1 MKIVFNESQ
10 ITRLK
15 KRLYKENL
23 NEDLLDDLIA
33 KGSTIFKKGVDAAK
47 EFISG
52 LDIDVEK
59 KETDEPT
66 KADFVGDNVDTFF
79 EILESIDGP
88 IVQQKYGSMVRQQ
101 AVEAVQIAL
110 QILGYELP
118 RFGTDGLFGPETAA
132 AVNKYKMD
140 NNIQDTNDA
149 TNNLQESTMIPPIP
163 IQSGKSYR
171 WNEQRAKGP
180 HKGIDIGAPVG
191 TPIKSIADGK
201 VIGAGPLDP
210 DCGDGISI
218 QHADGFISSYCHLSG
233 IKVSNGQTVSQGDII
248 GLTGGAVGAP
258 GSGNSKG
265 PHLHLTLKKDG
276 QRVNPLEYFGS
287 SIGTFYDSGSG
298 ESVIGGAVITV
309 DMVKKLI
316 EDLKFEEI
324 TSEDLKKYVDLA
336 VTSGGGPDFTDVDLT
351 DPEQKEIYKKICDN
365 FIRTRNANSEVTGD
379 MMADAAERVFVKYG
393 KYVPPELA
401 LAQLALEG
409 GLKKDPNA
417 RPIKTKNPFNVG
429 NTDKPYR
436 DNPQPSFEAGVNL
449 YYDLIAR
456 RYLVKGKTANDLVND
471 FRNDIGSHYA
481 TAGAYEQGVKS
492 LIRDV
497 KRINSSLYATL
508 NESLL
513 LEADKRQAIKNAIGL
528 NDAWADEFHRMSDKL
543 SVWIASTFI
552 DKLVSD
558 HTRVSNNIS
567 VIVPQGEDAR
577 TYIINALNTG
587 EPNLENFW
595 DGLYKARYE
604 YIMHWIRAPRR
615 EQLNIRDLTFDQAYA
630 QAEEWHDNL
639 QIRKDANY
647 QETGDVFIDY
657 RNSDGVGYYWVN
669 LHKSYCSQ
677 EQERMGHCGRASSGS
692 ELISLRK
699 INEFGEGESYLTL
712 DYRPGGVIGD
722 FHRHGNKKPT
732 NRFHRQIVDLLI
744 NTTYPVTSLTKQ
756 GVHRY
761 EDNFHLSDLS
771 PADLRRVYDANPALK
786 YDLNNQDNWPEI
798 INAILSGELDFDR
811 LGPDV
816 KLDLLRTSKTTNKEN
831 EFKSKFTRET
841 LAQLVKSVDNLDRNQ
856 VTTLVLGFA
865 GELNSMFKE
874 KFDELYQRDR
884 AGSAGS
890 EAKEFFTDHLRA
902 ISQDMFHVYEN
913 FCDYIDYVFNK
924 LSESDRIEV
933 SASKGI
939 KRTLFSCTNSVP
951 FLARYVDHTRIDM
964 NGNIS
969 VKTEQ
974 NLWGLVNKDGNVII
988 MPHYLAVAPNPI
1000 DRGKT
1005 YMVKHQDGNFYK
1017 VDINNDLAMTKLE
1030 RKR

>member
-1 MKIVFNESQ
+1 MKVIFNEDQ
-10 ITRLK
+10 IIRLK
-15 KRLYKENL
+15 RRLSEEKL
-23 NEDLLDDLIA
+23 NEDFLDDLIT
-33 KGSTIFKKGVDAAK
+33 KGSEVLKKGVGAVKD
-47 EFISG
+47 FISG

-59 KETDEPT
+59 KDVDEPH
-66 KADFVGDNVDTFF
+66 KADFIGNNVDDFY
-79 EILESIDGP
+79 EILKSIDQP
-88 IVQQKYGSMVRQQ
+88 LKQQQYGTMTRQQ
-101 AVEAVQIAL
+101 GVEAVQIAL
-110 QILGYELP
+110 QLLGYKLP

-132 AVNKYKMD
+132 AVNKYKID

-149 TNNLQESTMIPPIP
+149 VTDLQESTMIPPLP
-163 IQSGKSYR
+163 IQSGNNYR
-171 WNEQRAKGP
+171 WNEKRSKGL
-180 HKGIDIGAPVG
+180 HKGIDIGARVG
-191 TPIKSIADGK
+191 TPIQAIADGK
-201 VIGAGPLDP
+201 IIGAGQLDP

-218 QHADGFISSYCHLSG
+218 QHADGFVSSYCHLSG

-258 GSGNSKG
+258 GSGNSQG

-287 SIGTFYDSGSG
+287 SIGTFMSSQSLSG
-298 ESVIGGAVITV
+298 GGATITPE
-309 DMVKKLI
+309 MVSQLI
-316 EDLKFEEI
+316 IDLQTKELS
-324 TSEDLKKYVDLA
+324 SEDLDQYIDPA
-336 VTSGGGPDFTDVDLT
+336 VSTGGSEDFSDFDLT
-351 DPEQKEIYKKICDN
+351 DSQGKERYTKICNN
-365 FIRTRNANSEVTGD
+365 FIRSRNSNAQVTGE

-409 GLKKDPNA
+409 GLVNNPNA

-429 NTDKPYR
+429 NTDNPPK
-436 DNPQPSFEAGVNL
+436 DNYQPTFEAGVNL

-456 RYLVKGKTANDLVND
+456 RYLVKGKTASDLVND

-481 TAGAYEQGVKS
+481 TPVKYEEGLKK
-492 LIRDV
+492 LIGNIRSSNRD
-497 KRINSSLYATL
+497 LYASL
-508 NESLL
+508 NESIL
-513 LEADKRQAIKNAIGL
+513 LEADKRQAIKNAFGL

-552 DKLVSD
+552 DKIVAD
-558 HTRVSNNIS
+558 YTRAGN
-567 VIVPQGEDAR
+567 VPQGEDAR
-577 TYIINALNTG
+577 TYIITALNTG
-587 EPNLENFW
+587 DPNLENFW

-630 QAEEWHDNL
+630 QAEEWHETL
-639 QIRKDANY
+639 QVRKDANY

-669 LHKSYCSQ
+669 LHKSYCSE
-677 EQERMGHCGRASSGS
+677 EQARMGHCGRASSGS

-712 DYRPGGVIGD
+712 DYRTGGVVGD

-744 NTTYPVTSLTKQ
+744 NTTYPITSLTKQ

-771 PADLRRVYDANPALK
+771 PADLRRVYDANPSLK
-786 YDLNNQDNWPEI
+786 YDFNNQDNWPEI
-798 INAILSGELDFDR
+798 INGVLSGELDFDR
-811 LGPDV
+811 LTPSA
-816 KLDLLRTSKTTNKEN
+816 KLDLLRTSKTINKER
-831 EFKSKFTRET
+831 EFKSKFTTET
-841 LAQLVKSVDNLDRNQ
+841 LSQLLKSVDGLDRNQ
-856 VTTLVLGFA
+856 ITTLALGF
-865 GELNSMFKE
+865 GQELNTMFKE

-902 ISQDMFHVYEN
+902 ISQDMFHVYET
-913 FCDYIDYVFNK
+913 FCDYIDYVFTK
-924 LSESDRIEV
+924 LSEVDRIEV

-974 NLWGLVNKDGNVII
+974 NLWGLVDKEGNVII

-1005 YMVKHQDGNFYK
+1005 YMVKHSDGNFYK
-1017 VDINNDLAMTKLE
+1017 VDINNELAMTKLE